1 MLASGRQPP
10 DAATIKWKKN
20 TIRNQEALTNEK
32 HNQLED
38 ISISKTRS
46 RRGQWW
52 WTRRW
57 KSLRHPIHNLRLQF
71 TDRWFTI
78 CILRVLLLVAGR
90 FASLV
95 RSGKI
100 SDDSLASGLGAL
112 PISLLLSLSA
122 AGCPHSPRC
131 PFLWLRRRLVRL
143 PRNPQGQRMEIIMLR
158 ASPRVYHILLGI
170 SCVLPTSKK
179 ICQVKKELI
188 SNSLA

>member
-1 MLASGRQPP
+1 M
-10 DAATIKWKKN
+10 KKKN

-38 ISISKTRS
+38 ISISISKTRS

-57 KSLRHPIHNLRLQF
+57 KNLRHPIHNLRLQF

-90 FASLV
+90 FTSLV

-112 PISLLLSLSA
+112 PISLLLSLCA

-143 PRNPQGQRMEIIMLR
+143 PRNPQVQRMEIIMLITTNQEAPQER
-158 ASPRVYHILLGI
+158 LLCKNDYYI
-170 SCVLPTSKK
+170 DVNFLLSADKYETMKYLPLKLPMT
-179 ICQVKKELI
+179 V
-188 SNSLA
+188 